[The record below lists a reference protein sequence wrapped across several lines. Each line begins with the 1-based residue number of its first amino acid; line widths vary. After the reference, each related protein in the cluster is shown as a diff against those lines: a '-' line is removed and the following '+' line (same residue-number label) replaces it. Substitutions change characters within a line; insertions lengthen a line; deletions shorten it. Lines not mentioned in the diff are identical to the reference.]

1 MINSPPVAAV
11 QKPPY
16 AILSMFDGRGSSV
29 DIIEAKM
36 GYRPKACI
44 LCEKDETLRYLV
56 GEKHGISVDHK
67 WQHSSKGGGAF
78 YYAIDV
84 DHLFVA
90 NARLLREFV
99 ALGADCHF
107 FVIEGSPCTDLTC
120 AGGDHGRLGICGP
133 ASVLFFNMHLA
144 LYLLTTVI
152 PGDRTRFFV
161 ENASSM
167 RTEHFRFMR
176 ACLDLQHLQRADLPW
191 CTSVISPAK
200 RLRIFFQN
208 NAQHE
213 SHEAQA
219 YHPADLAWP
228 DDWSPLVMHERG
240 SCATSFSNP
249 SCGLLGSSVILLW
262 GTAGPAITLLP
273 SCGVSL
279 TGILEIALLL

>member
-16 AILSMFDGRGSSV
+16 AILSMFDGCGSSV

-219 YHPADLAWP
+219 YHPADLA
-228 DDWSPLVMHERG
+228 
-240 SCATSFSNP
+240 
-249 SCGLLGSSVILLW
+249 
-262 GTAGPAITLLP
+262 
-273 SCGVSL
+273 
-279 TGILEIALLL
+279 